1 MKMEKILIT
10 ISRQHGSG
18 GTEVAEI
25 LADKLDVWYY
35 NREIL
40 YIAADKIGFDSFDEN
55 SMKELNYRKSS
66 KYMEGLSVM
75 MGTPGHIPV
84 YNKMFKEQGK
94 IIQKLAGYGSGVFL
108 GRCADYIL
116 KDFENVYSVFLYAD
130 DEFRLKRLAE
140 AEGREVTLAEMRK
153 EDKTRESYY
162 NYYTGQ
168 KWGDVRNYD
177 LALNMGKT
185 STKDAADMILPYIE
199 KRRRSK

>member
-1 MKMEKILIT
+1 MEKTLIT
-10 ISRQHGSG
+10 IGRQHGSG

-25 LADKLDVWYY
+25 LAEKLNVWYY

-40 YIAADKIGFDSFDEN
+40 YMAADKIGFDSFDEE

-66 KYMEGLSVM
+66 KYMEGISVM

-84 YNKMFKEQGK
+84 YNKMYKEQGK

-130 DEFRLKRLAE
+130 DEYRLKRLAK
-140 AEGREVTLAEMRK
+140 AEGREVTLEEMRK

-168 KWGDVRNYD
+168 EWGDVRNYD

-185 STKDAADMILPYIE
+185 TAEDAADMILSYIE

>member
-1 MKMEKILIT
+1 MEKTLIT
-10 ISRQHGSG
+10 IGRQHGSG

-25 LADKLDVWYY
+25 LAEKLNVWYY

-40 YIAADKIGFDSFDEN
+40 YMAADKIGFDSFDEE

-84 YNKMFKEQGK
+84 YNKMYKEQGQ
-94 IIQKLAGYGSGVFL
+94 ITQKLAGYGSGVFL

-130 DEFRLKRLAE
+130 DEYRLKRLAK
-140 AEGREVTLAEMRK
+140 AEGREVTLEEMRK

-168 KWGDVRNYD
+168 EWGDVRNYD

-185 STKDAADMILPYIE
+185 TAEDAADMILSYIE

>member
-1 MKMEKILIT
+1 MEKTLIT
-10 ISRQHGSG
+10 IGRQHGSG

-25 LADKLDVWYY
+25 LAEKLNVWCY

-40 YIAADKIGFDSFDEN
+40 YMAADKIGFDSFDEE

-84 YNKMFKEQGK
+84 YNKMYKEQGK

-130 DEFRLKRLAE
+130 DEYRLKRLAK
-140 AEGREVTLAEMRK
+140 AEGREVTLEEMRK

-168 KWGDVRNYD
+168 EWGDVRNYD

-185 STKDAADMILPYIE
+185 TAEDAADMILSYIE

>member
-1 MKMEKILIT
+1 MEKTLIT

-18 GTEVAEI
+18 GTEVAKI

-40 YIAADKIGFDSFDEN
+40 YMAADKIGFDSFDEE

-84 YNKMFKEQGK
+84 YNKMYKEQGK

-130 DEFRLKRLAE
+130 DEYRLKRLAK
-140 AEGREVTLAEMRK
+140 AEGREVTLEEMRK

-185 STKDAADMILPYIE
+185 TAEDAADMILSYIQQ
-199 KRRRSK
+199 RRRSK

>member
-1 MKMEKILIT
+1 MEKTLIT
-10 ISRQHGSG
+10 IGRQHGSG

-25 LADKLDVWYY
+25 LAEKLNVWYY

-40 YIAADKIGFDSFDEN
+40 YMAADKIGFDSFDEE

-84 YNKMFKEQGK
+84 YNKMYKEQGK

-130 DEFRLKRLAE
+130 NEYRLKRLAK
-140 AEGREVTLAEMRK
+140 AEGREVTLEEMRK

-168 KWGDVRNYD
+168 EWGDVRNYD

-185 STKDAADMILPYIE
+185 TAEDAADMILSYIE
-199 KRRRSK
+199 KRRKSK

>member
-1 MKMEKILIT
+1 MEKTLIT
-10 ISRQHGSG
+10 IGRQHGSG

-25 LADKLDVWYY
+25 LAEKLNVWYY

-40 YIAADKIGFDSFDEN
+40 YMAADKIGFDSFDEE
-55 SMKELNYRKSS
+55 SMMELNYRKSS

-84 YNKMFKEQGK
+84 YNKMYKEQGK

-130 DEFRLKRLAE
+130 DEYRLKRLAK
-140 AEGREVTLAEMRK
+140 AEGREVTLEEMRK

-168 KWGDVRNYD
+168 EWGDVRNYD

-185 STKDAADMILPYIE
+185 TAEDAADMILSYIE

>member
-1 MKMEKILIT
+1 MEKTLIT
-10 ISRQHGSG
+10 IGRQHGRG

-25 LADKLDVWYY
+25 LAEKLNVWYY

-40 YIAADKIGFDSFDEN
+40 YMAADKIGFDSFDEE

-84 YNKMFKEQGK
+84 YNKMYKEQGK

-130 DEFRLKRLAE
+130 DEYRLKRLAK
-140 AEGREVTLAEMRK
+140 AEGREVTLEEMRK

-168 KWGDVRNYD
+168 EWGDVRNYD

-185 STKDAADMILPYIE
+185 TAEDAADMILSYIE

>member
-1 MKMEKILIT
+1 MEKTLIT
-10 ISRQHGSG
+10 IGRQHGSG

-25 LADKLDVWYY
+25 LAEKLNVWYY

-40 YIAADKIGFDSFDEN
+40 YMAADKIGFDSFDEE

-84 YNKMFKEQGK
+84 YNKMYKEQGK

-130 DEFRLKRLAE
+130 DEYRLKRLAK
-140 AEGREVTLAEMRK
+140 AEGREVTLEEMRK

-168 KWGDVRNYD
+168 EWGDVRNYD

-185 STKDAADMILPYIE
+185 TAEEDRKSVV
-199 KRRRSK
+199 

>member
-1 MKMEKILIT
+1 MEKTLIT
-10 ISRQHGSG
+10 IGRQHGSG

-25 LADKLDVWYY
+25 LAEKLNVWYY

-40 YIAADKIGFDSFDEN
+40 YMAADKIGFDSFDEE

-84 YNKMFKEQGK
+84 YNKMYKEQGK

-130 DEFRLKRLAE
+130 DEYRLKRLAK
-140 AEGREVTLAEMRK
+140 AEGREVTLEERRK

-168 KWGDVRNYD
+168 EWGDVRNYD

-185 STKDAADMILPYIE
+185 TAEDAADMILSYIE

>member
-1 MKMEKILIT
+1 MKMEKTLIT

-18 GTEVAEI
+18 GTEVAKI

-40 YIAADKIGFDSFDEN
+40 YMAADKIGFDSFDEE

-75 MGTPGHIPV
+75 LGTPGHIPV
-84 YNKMFKEQGK
+84 YNKMYKEQGK

-116 KDFENVYSVFLYAD
+116 KDFEDVYSVFLYAD
-130 DEFRLKRLAE
+130 DEFRQKRLSE
-140 AEGREVTLAEMRK
+140 AEGREVTLSEMSK

-168 KWGDVRNYD
+168 TWGDVKNYD
-177 LALNMGKT
+177 LALNMEKT
-185 STKDAADMILPYIE
+185 SISDAADMILSYIE
-199 KRRRSK
+199 KRRQSK